1 MKKVLFFTLTLL
13 INLNIVAQVGV
24 GTTTPEGALDVS
36 STTNGFIPPRVSLT
50 ATNVAAPVVNP
61 QGGALVAGTTVW
73 NIATAGTAPYKVAP
87 GLYFWDGS
95 RWVAFAGSPGGLDW
109 TLTGNESTTPGTYA
123 TPGPNYLGTSDNTP
137 LHIGV
142 NGLPRIR
149 VTTNGNVG
157 IGQSSVG
164 TTRLIVDAIP
174 TTDSAL
180 RAQSTGS
187 NSGSIIA
194 TASITNTATDYAN
207 SLIVYSDKT
216 PTVTSPNFGIRA
228 ASGTSSFIGPVSQQN
243 IAIGANGT
251 NLAFYGIT
259 EGTTDTNR
267 RAAEFRTN
275 NSGIST
281 DSDSNDPIAYLA
293 GYATNIDVDPSGT
306 TANRD
311 IKYGGYFYSSA
322 NSFAYVGAKLS
333 ANYNPGTGNT
343 TNFKIIGYGAVST
356 IVESNKENDSKKI
369 MFAPEAPEVLL
380 EDYGVGQL
388 NNGEITVTIDPI
400 FAKNIFVDEKHP
412 LKVFIQLEGDCNGVF
427 VINKSNNSF
436 TVKELNNGRSN
447 TKFSWH
453 IVGNRA
459 DEIYE
464 NGEKSTYQSLR
475 FPDAPTKAKEYKMES
490 KSLKK
495 ETLDSVQQTK

>member
-24 GTTTPEGALDVS
+24 GTTTPAGALDVS

-109 TLTGNESTTPGTYA
+109 TLTGNESTTPGAYA

-187 NSGSIIA
+187 SSSSIIA
-194 TASITNTATDYAN
+194 TASIANTATDYAN
-207 SLIVYSDKT
+207 SLIAYSDKT

-228 ASGTSSFIGPVSQQN
+228 ASGSSSFIGPVAQQN

-267 RAAEFRTN
+267 RAAEFRSN
-275 NSGIST
+275 DAGSST
-281 DSDSNDPIAYLA
+281 DSDANDPIAYLA
-293 GYATNIDVDPSGT
+293 GYDDNVDVDFGGP
-306 TANRD
+306 TALRNL
-311 IKYGGYFYSSA
+311 KYGGYFYGGSA
-322 NSFAYVGAKLS
+322 NAFAYVGVRLS
-333 ANYNPGTGNT
+333 SNFGGTQNY
-343 TNFKIIGYGAVST
+343 KIIGPGTVST
-356 IVESNKENDSKKI
+356 IVSSDKPNDSKKV
-369 MFAPEAPEVLL
+369 MFAPEAPEVLF
-380 EDYGVGQL
+380 EDYGTGKLV
-388 NNGEITVTIDPI
+388 NGVAEIKIDPI
-400 FAKNIFVDEKHP
+400 FSKNIYIDEKRP
-412 LKVFIQLEGDCNGVF
+412 LKVFIQLEGDCNGVY
-427 VINKSNNSF
+427 VTNKSKEGF
-436 TVKELNNGRSN
+436 TVKELANGNSN
-447 TKFSWH
+447 VSFSWH
-453 IVGNRA
+453 IVANRA
-459 DEIYE
+459 NEIE
-464 NGEKSTYQSLR
+464 DNGETTNYQSVR